1 MPSSLTRK
9 LQKRKAIVAKIEHFY
24 QELADLDRE
33 LFPRIET
40 LAAAIDGGGHA
51 VKVIKE
57 ARRKIV
63 DVLVD
68 REQKSLAYAAQRLLL
83 EAKRP
88 MRTIEIYEELVKRG
102 IPVNGKV
109 PQNNLAAHLSHYA
122 KIFVNTS
129 EGWQLHQDIQKTNAQ
144 AAH

>member
-1 MPSSLTRK
+1 MPNSLTKK
-9 LQKRKAIVAKIEHFY
+9 LQRRKTLVDKIEHFSK
-24 QELADLDRE
+24 ELAHLDRE
-33 LFPRIET
+33 LFPRIEI
-40 LAAAIDGGGHA
+40 LAAAIDGAAHA
-51 VKVIKE
+51 TNVIKD

-68 REQKSLAYAAQRLLL
+68 REQKSLAYAAQKLLL

-88 MRTIEIYEELVKRG
+88 MKTVEIYEELIKRG

-109 PQNNLAAHLSHYA
+109 PQNNLAAHLSHHD